1 MTAWFCQV
9 QPRNLVAVLNKQSEF
24 HNELYL
30 KKNRGCAM
38 YNFSVVHIKSE
49 TVYDG
54 MGDGSYK
61 TNNKTMRSL
70 HLIIV
75 CVSELQL

>member
-1 MTAWFCQV
+1 
-9 QPRNLVAVLNKQSEF
+9 
-24 HNELYL
+24 
-30 KKNRGCAM
+30 M